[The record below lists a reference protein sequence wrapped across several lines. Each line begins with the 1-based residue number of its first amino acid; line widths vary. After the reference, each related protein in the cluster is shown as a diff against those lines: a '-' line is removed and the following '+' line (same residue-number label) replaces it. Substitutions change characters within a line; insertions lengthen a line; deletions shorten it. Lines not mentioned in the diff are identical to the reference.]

1 MDAKLSPRSIPGLV
15 QELPLL
21 QRGCWKLLNLLNP
34 ESYSNCWTLKTT
46 QPLLESSTPIF
57 HNDTFSGSWFRSSEW
72 LYNLFPLCVRQYD
85 VTITTVTTNTISVV
99 TISVVTIAAL
109 TISGTC
115 WNTSFTTCVLLVLPT
130 VNEVWKAKQGR
141 IKTWLKESR
150 LPWNSYPSTSKMG
163 QNQKNN
169 IICKFQMRMQRIC
182 KSTFA
187 NAHRIGASYFL
198 LLLLLYITT
207 CPLVQFYSTGRS
219 SYPF

>member
-1 MDAKLSPRSIPGLV
+1 MQNWAPGPYPDWYKSYLYYKEVAENYSTSWIPKATQTV
-15 QELPLL
+15 EP
-21 QRGCWKLLNLLNP
+21 WKLLNLFL
-34 ESYSNCWTLKTT
+34 SL
-46 QPLLESSTPIF
+46 QPQSF
-57 HNDTFSGSWFRSSEW
+57 TFSGCGFWSSEW
-72 LYNLFPLCVRQYD
+72 LYNLLPLCVRQYD
-85 VTITTVTTNTISVV
+85 VTTNTISVV

-163 QNQKNN
+163 QNQKNDTN
-169 IICKFQMRMQRIC
+169 MICRFQMRMQRIC
-182 KSTFA
+182 KSIFA